1 MTEINMKQR
10 RYITDYICN
19 FEDVLF
25 SAQFTDPEEG
35 YRAWID
41 EKSLIDWYIACELVG
56 NSDSF
61 WSTYIYKKR
70 EDKASLFRSVM
81 GIMTLLSIMTTA
93 WRCH

>member
-1 MTEINMKQR
+1 MTVKYPKDDEINMKQR

-61 WSTYIYKKR
+61 WST
-70 EDKASLFRSVM
+70 
-81 GIMTLLSIMTTA
+81 
-93 WRCH
+93 